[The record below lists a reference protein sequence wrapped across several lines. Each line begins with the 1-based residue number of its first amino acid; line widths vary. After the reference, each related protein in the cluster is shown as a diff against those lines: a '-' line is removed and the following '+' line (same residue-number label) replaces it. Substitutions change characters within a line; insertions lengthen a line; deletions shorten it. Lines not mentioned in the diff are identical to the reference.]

1 MQFVEPTFTFHHP
14 PSINHERHHAL
25 PPERILVFPGRVFSL
40 TLPEFLSHLS
50 ANVNYNLNM
59 NIGACTLACGFVLH
73 DSARTRDPEKKRRGD
88 GQMTRNVG
96 SGKIASGSRKSI
108 NIHFVYRDLP
118 LLPPPSPPYPS
129 SGVEFSLEEHV
140 LTPDPFSRALP
151 LTCLPLVRIFSNK
164 SHADEKSTMAVAHK
178 ETRVFTMSSRCI
190 ETCRC

>member
-40 TLPEFLSHLS
+40 TLPEFLSHLP

-118 LLPPPSPPYPS
+118 LLLPPPLPAL
-129 SGVEFSLEEHV
+129 SLKR
-140 LTPDPFSRALP
+140 S
-151 LTCLPLVRIFSNK
+151 
-164 SHADEKSTMAVAHK
+164 
-178 ETRVFTMSSRCI
+178 RVFTRGTRTYSRPLFPRPPPDLSPSRAHLF
-190 ETCRC
+190 E

>member
-40 TLPEFLSHLS
+40 TLPEFLSHLP

-118 LLPPPSPPYPS
+118 LLLPPPPRLIPQAESSFHSRNTYLLPTPFPAPSP
-129 SGVEFSLEEHV
+129 
-140 LTPDPFSRALP
+140 
-151 LTCLPLVRIFSNK
+151 
-164 SHADEKSTMAVAHK
+164 
-178 ETRVFTMSSRCI
+178 
-190 ETCRC
+190 